1 MLSIGQLAERTG
13 VSVETLRAWERRYG
27 VLRPVRSRGGHRRY
41 SAADVER
48 VMWLIN
54 RLTSGERIAQAAGSL
69 CLVDEFRRPRL
80 DHGIMSQE
88 LVAAARDGD
97 LLKLEADLDRVF
109 ASLPITLALDSLVFP
124 ALVELGSCWAG
135 GEENVTAE
143 HLLSESVARRLS
155 SRFGALRPV
164 DGDTLLICCADGDN
178 HVLGALAF
186 AVLAATDG
194 WTVAYLA
201 GSTPLPEAARLGT
214 MLAAKALVVVCTM
227 PEPAGVALDYVTR
240 SAPGLPWVFTGPAT
254 AAWGEVRE
262 GVSVWGPS
270 LDEAREASQT
280 LQSCR
285 RTG

>member
-1 MLSIGQLAERTG
+1 
-13 VSVETLRAWERRYG
+13 
-27 VLRPVRSRGGHRRY
+27 
-41 SAADVER
+41 
-48 VMWLIN
+48 
-54 RLTSGERIAQAAGSL
+54 
-69 CLVDEFRRPRL
+69 
-80 DHGIMSQE
+80 MSQE

-201 GSTPLPEAARLGT
+201 GSTPLPRPHDSGPCWRPRRSWWSARCPSPPASRST
-214 MLAAKALVVVCTM
+214 M
-227 PEPAGVALDYVTR
+227 
-240 SAPGLPWVFTGPAT
+240 
-254 AAWGEVRE
+254 
-262 GVSVWGPS
+262 
-270 LDEAREASQT
+270 
-280 LQSCR
+280 
-285 RTG
+285 

>member
-1 MLSIGQLAERTG
+1 
-13 VSVETLRAWERRYG
+13 
-27 VLRPVRSRGGHRRY
+27 
-41 SAADVER
+41 
-48 VMWLIN
+48 MWLIN